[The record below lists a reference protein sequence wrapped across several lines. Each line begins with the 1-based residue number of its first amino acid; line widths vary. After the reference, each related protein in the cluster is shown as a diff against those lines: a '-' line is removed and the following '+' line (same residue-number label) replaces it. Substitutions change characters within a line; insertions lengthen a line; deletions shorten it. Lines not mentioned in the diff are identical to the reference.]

1 MDVSISRIPSRE
13 SFSVDMFFRW
23 TEPFIL
29 ILIFANA
36 IVLTIQSS
44 NSFSSTEPRPT
55 GRGYFHEWEDY
66 VLFGLFVIFTL
77 EAFARII
84 VTGLL
89 VDPEIPFTS
98 LRISFSG
105 VTQGSISNRLQSI
118 KPRFTEVPEHLALD
132 PMPRT
137 PRSPRFGPSEKF
149 PRPLSP
155 LPTLYPPEMHP
166 NLRVRSVDEVN
177 THDMHSREGTSKSSF
192 SHNVD
197 LPFQLAIQKQR
208 DLIKA
213 ARPYL
218 RHSWNRVD
226 AVAIISFWI
235 TFCLS
240 MFGLERT
247 SGMHIY
253 FFRALSVLRTARL
266 LVVSSGTAVCSI

>member
-1 MDVSISRIPSRE
+1 MDVSTFRIPSR
-13 SFSVDMFFRW
+13 FSVDTFFRW

-36 IVLTIQSS
+36 VVLTIQSS
-44 NSFSSTEPRPT
+44 HSFSSTELRAT
-55 GRGYFHEWEDY
+55 GRGYFREWEDY
-66 VLFGLFVIFTL
+66 VLFGLFVLFTL

-84 VTGLL
+84 VTGLFI
-89 VDPEIPFTS
+89 DPEIPFTS
-98 LRISFSG
+98 LRISFNG
-105 VTQGSISNRLQSI
+105 ITQGSISNRLQSI
-118 KPRFTEVPEHLALD
+118 KPHFTEIPEHLAPD
-132 PMPRT
+132 PMHRT

-149 PRPLSP
+149 ARPLSP
-155 LPTLYPPEMHP
+155 LPTLYPPGTHP
-166 NLRVRSVDEVN
+166 NLRARSADDVN
-177 THDMHSREGTSKSSF
+177 AQDMHSRAGTS
-192 SHNVD
+192 SHSLSRNVD

-247 SGMHIY
+247 SNRHLYI
-253 FFRALSVLRTARL
+253 FRALSVLRTARL
-266 LVVSSGTAVCSI
+266 LAVSSGTAVCSI